1 MFQFNTFNDYVNAL
15 VRLHQA
21 ISCRLRTF
29 EGREIDSKKIIIM
42 KATDL
47 AMINL
52 LSEISGVD
60 SRLYFDKLGLMVDF
74 HSINKYLSDIDSMI
88 SALKSL

>member
-1 MFQFNTFNDYVNAL
+1 MFQFNTMSEYVNAL

-21 ISCRLRTF
+21 LSCRIKMLDMK
-29 EGREIDSKKIIIM
+29 EVKSQKIVLI
-42 KATDL
+42 KGTDL

-60 SRLYFDKLGLMVDF
+60 SRWYFTISGMIVEVEPMKR
-74 HSINKYLSDIDSMI
+74 YLSDIDSMI
-88 SALKSL
+88 FALRSM